1 MILEIGVDLV
11 EVERIRDISLKWGD
25 KFEKRVFTPREIAY
39 CNSKKSRYQSLA
51 SRFAAKEAVFKAL
64 GTGWCL
70 GLRWQ
75 DVEVVNDSLGKP
87 NIILSGEAQ
96 QRAELMGAKKVM
108 VSLSHTKKYA
118 VAYVVLI
125 GDENANPTQK
135 TAEKYLP

>member
-11 EVERIRDISLKWGD
+11 EVERIKSISLKWGD
-25 KFEKRVFTPREIAY
+25 RFEKRVFTPREINY

-64 GTGWCL
+64 GTGWRF

-125 GDENANPTQK
+125 GGENENPTQK
-135 TAEKYLP
+135 TEESNLP

>member
-11 EVERIRDISLKWGD
+11 EVERIKDISLKCGD

-64 GTGWCL
+64 GTGWRF

-75 DVEVVNDSLGKP
+75 DVEVVNDLLGKP

-135 TAEKYLP
+135 TSEKYLP